1 MKYPTVILALLT
13 PLTLTGCATYPHVDA
28 AFGHAYTNMVR
39 AQTLDPHD
47 VAHPPALA
55 PAVADGERLENVL
68 KAHRKGV
75 PAGASQSV
83 SAGQFPSTSP

>member
-1 MKYPTVILALLT
+1 MGAE
-13 PLTLTGCATYPHVDA
+13 A
-28 AFGHAYTNMVR
+28 AEPG
-39 AQTLDPHD
+39 LG
-47 VAHPPALA
+47 
-55 PAVADGERLENVL
+55 AVADGERLENVL